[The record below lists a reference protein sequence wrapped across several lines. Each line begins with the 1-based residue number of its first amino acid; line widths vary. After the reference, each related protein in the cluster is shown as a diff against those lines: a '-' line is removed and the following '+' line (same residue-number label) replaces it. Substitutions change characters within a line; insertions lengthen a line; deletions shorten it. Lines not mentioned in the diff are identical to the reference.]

1 MVSLRYGFEKVAHG
15 SRSCM
20 YGPRAYTLSYTY
32 YNTALT
38 NNMSWNNPFERLS
51 SRQDD
56 SYLRRDKAEGTARH
70 RETIRPAAFN
80 IKVPRDHAYADE
92 NQVRDHLLPTLKAS
106 GASVAFRSG
115 TVRENEDGSRSFTVR
130 LEGTYDQIAAAAKCL
145 RDMKDVVV
153 D

>member
-1 MVSLRYGFEKVAHG
+1 MVRAVACMRHERIL
-15 SRSCM
+15 SAIFISATRSQK
-20 YGPRAYTLSYTY
+20 Y
-32 YNTALT
+32 
-38 NNMSWNNPFERLS
+38 MSWNNPFDRPS
-51 SRQDD
+51 SRQGD

-92 NQVRDHLLPTLKAS
+92 NQIRDHLLPTLKAS

-115 TVRENEDGSRSFTVR
+115 TVLQNEDGSRSFTIR
-130 LEGTYDQIAAAAKCL
+130 LEGTYDQIAVAGRAL
-145 RDMKDVVV
+145 RDMKDVEV